1 LCESLP
7 PMSGTNRFG
16 RPKPL
21 ATVLATIQGTG
32 EPLMMSMETGAGRV
46 LAFGGET
53 WNWYRADERGLFA
66 HRRFWRQAIL
76 WAARKEDKG
85 ENEVKLKLDS
95 RRVAVGQKL
104 DMTATARDPK
114 REPIRDVQYET
125 IVTRL
130 DPAEGA
136 KPEPVSLFPQGD
148 EAKGFY
154 PAAGVPGQYLVE
166 TIGKKNGQLV
176 GKDSARFD
184 VYDDD
189 REFENPAADRN
200 LLRQIAEITAGKSV
214 TPEELSKT
222 LASLDTTATERVSLT
237 EKRIWDN
244 WYFFLIFATLLSL
257 EWWLRK
263 RKGWV

>member
-1 LCESLP
+1 
-7 PMSGTNRFG
+7 
-16 RPKPL
+16 
-21 ATVLATIQGTG
+21 
-32 EPLMMSMETGAGRV
+32 MMSMETGRGRV

-76 WAARKEDKG
+76 WAAHKEDKG

-104 DMTATARDPK
+104 DMIATARDPK
-114 REPIRDVQYET
+114 GEPIYDVQYDT
-125 IVTRL
+125 TVTRL
-130 DPAEGA
+130 DPPEGA
-136 KPEPVSLFPQGD
+136 KAESIQLFNQGD
-148 EAKGFY
+148 SAKGFY
-154 PAAGVPGQYLVE
+154 AATGVPGQYRVE
-166 TIGKKNGQLV
+166 TIGKRNGQEV
-176 GKDSARFD
+176 GRDSARFD

-189 REFENPAADRN
+189 REFENPAADRT
-200 LLRQIAEITAGKSV
+200 LLRQIAEITGGKSV
-214 TPEELSKT
+214 TPEELGKT

-244 WYFFLIFATLLSL
+244 WYFFLIFTILLSL